1 MILYSVT
8 VNIDHDVHDEWLEWM
23 KGAHIPE
30 VMETGL
36 FIESRICRIHAEEDG
51 GKTYSFQYL
60 AKTMNDYDI
69 YLAEHAPRLQEFHM
83 AKYSGKFV
91 AFRTLLEVLQQTR
104 L

>member
-8 VNIDHDVHDEWLEWM
+8 VNIDHNVHDEWLEWM
-23 KGAHIPE
+23 KDTHIPE

-60 AKTMNDYDI
+60 AKTMNDYDT
-69 YLAEHAPRLQEFHM
+69 YLSDHAPRLQESHM
-83 AKYSGKFV
+83 SKYVGKFV